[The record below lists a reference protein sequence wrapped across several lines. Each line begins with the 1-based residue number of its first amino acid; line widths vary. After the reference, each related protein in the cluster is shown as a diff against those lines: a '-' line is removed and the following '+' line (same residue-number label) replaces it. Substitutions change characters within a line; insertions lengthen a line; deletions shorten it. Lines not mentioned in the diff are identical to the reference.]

1 MPTGFTPSLSVVMA
15 PDWRQHNPYLDLLAQ
30 ALRNKGL
37 AVTYFKSSSRLMPM
51 FRTLKKEQPGSIL
64 HLHWYEAYVPRL
76 SIFGQF
82 VEGIALLLDLILV
95 KCSGHALVW
104 TLHNELPHNA
114 TWPAWHRFLRR
125 TIARLADQI
134 ITHNPLAFHLVDSRA
149 ASQARRNVI
158 PHPHYRDHYGPSI
171 PKPEARAS
179 LQIPPGERL
188 FLFLGLI
195 QPYKGLEDLLVAWRS
210 LGVATTGARL
220 LVVGE
225 PESEAYETTIR
236 DYAAGLPNV
245 ELRLQFA
252 RDAELPLYFSAAD
265 CAVYPFRR
273 ILTSGSLML
282 ARSYGVRPIL
292 PDTEA
297 VRAQL
302 EDTPAFFFEQG
313 SIASLSSSLR
323 DALQDPSIGSS
334 QSPALTLWSWEQAA
348 NATIPIYH
356 SALNHHSSAGLAG

>member
-1 MPTGFTPSLSVVMA
+1 MSTGFTPSLSVVMA
-15 PDWRQHNPYLDLLAQ
+15 PDWCQLNPYLDLLAQ

-37 AVTYFKSSSRLMPM
+37 AVTFLKVSCRLLPL
-51 FRTLKKEQPGSIL
+51 FRTLKKGQPGSIL
-64 HLHWYEAYVPRL
+64 HLHWYEAYVPSL

-82 VEGIALLLDLILV
+82 VEGLALLLDLILV
-95 KCSGHALVW
+95 KRRGYAVVW
-104 TLHNELPHNA
+104 TLHNELPHNV

-125 TIARLADQI
+125 TIARLADQV
-134 ITHNPLAFHLVDSRA
+134 ITHNPLAFRLVDSRA
-149 ASQARRNVI
+149 ASQARKNVI
-158 PHPHYRDHYGPSI
+158 PHPHYRDYYGRSL
-171 PKPEARAS
+171 PKQEARAS
-179 LQIPPGERL
+179 LRIPPAERL

-195 QPYKGLEDLLVAWRS
+195 QPYKGLEDLLAAWRS
-210 LGVATTGARL
+210 LGVATTEARL

-225 PESEAYETTIR
+225 PESEAYEATIR
-236 DYAAGLPNV
+236 DSAVGLPNV
-245 ELRLQFA
+245 ELRLQYA

-282 ARSYGVRPIL
+282 ARSYGVRPIV
-292 PDTEA
+292 PDTNA

-313 SIASLSSSLR
+313 SIASLSSSLS

-334 QSPALTLWSWEQAA
+334 QSPALALWSWEQAA

-356 SALNHHSSAGLAG
+356 SALNHHSSAGWAG